1 MSDAAVDTPVSPS
14 SPSPNDP
21 SDPSPRDAAQ
31 SRRRLGS
38 PVGIYLIAAVMAGL
52 IAALIGDAYLG
63 DSLAALGV
71 PDPGKATTWGVP
83 LVRGIGTILACL
95 GIGSFLMSAFGAAPR
110 KDGYL
115 DLDGF
120 RASRTGTWA
129 MLAWAVCA
137 LLLIPLYLSDVSGYP
152 LRDALAP
159 DMWSVA
165 VQQVSVAKAMMWI
178 AIIAGLAGL
187 ASLLTRKWIWQPV
200 FFAIS
205 VASLVPIALEGHSA
219 SGGNHDYGVN
229 SLLWHIILA
238 CLWIGGLMSLV
249 AHAARRGPHLAGITR
264 RYSFL
269 ALCSIIGIAVSGL
282 INAGIRLSFTE
293 WFTTDYGRIIVVKTV
308 LTLIL
313 AWFGFAHRRWTIP
326 KLDAGGQDAWWR
338 RPFIRIALVEVFVM
352 AATVGVALSLTRIP
366 PPVEAVA
373 DISQAEL
380 IMGFD
385 ISEPFSLV
393 AVLTNWRFDL
403 VFGTIALLLQA
414 VYMWAFFSV
423 KRRGVEWKTSR
434 LVWWTVG
441 NLTLIFVTSSG
452 LGMYAMAMFTP
463 HMLQHMALTML
474 IPVFWVLG
482 GPMTLLLRA
491 FKPAGRNGLPGP
503 REWLVVFINNP
514 LSRFLTNPIVAALQF
529 VLGFYAFY
537 LSDLFSDLASN
548 HAGHVFMILHFL
560 ISGYIFYWVV
570 IGVDAAPR
578 QLSPF
583 MKLLMTL
590 AAMAFHAWFGIAM
603 MQMQAPLAE
612 DYYLSLQLPF
622 EVDLMEQ
629 QHTGGAVAWGLSEL
643 PLLLVSTA
651 HAVQWL
657 RQDRKEAARFD
668 RKAERDDDADL
679 ASYNAM
685 LAGLE
690 VGRDDAAE
698 AYYGAEYREGEVQ
711 GYLHSERSKQQAHR
725 SQRQRAKSQG
735 PTDAADGAE
744 GADGADGAEGAETS
758 NPTETTDEES

>member
-1 MSDAAVDTPVSPS
+1 M
-14 SPSPNDP
+14 
-21 SDPSPRDAAQ
+21 
-31 SRRRLGS
+31 
-38 PVGIYLIAAVMAGL
+38 
-52 IAALIGDAYLG
+52 
-63 DSLAALGV
+63 
-71 PDPGKATTWGVP
+71 
-83 LVRGIGTILACL
+83 
-95 GIGSFLMSAFGAAPR
+95 
-110 KDGYL
+110 
-115 DLDGF
+115 
-120 RASRTGTWA
+120 
-129 MLAWAVCA
+129 
-137 LLLIPLYLSDVSGYP
+137 
-152 LRDALAP
+152 
-159 DMWSVA
+159 
-165 VQQVSVAKAMMWI
+165 
-178 AIIAGLAGL
+178 
-187 ASLLTRKWIWQPV
+187 
-200 FFAIS
+200 
-205 VASLVPIALEGHSA
+205 
-219 SGGNHDYGVN
+219 
-229 SLLWHIILA
+229 
-238 CLWIGGLMSLV
+238 
-249 AHAARRGPHLAGITR
+249 
-264 RYSFL
+264 
-269 ALCSIIGIAVSGL
+269 CSIIGIAVSGL

-326 KLDAGGQDAWWR
+326 KLDAGRQDAWWR

-373 DISQAEL
+373 DISRAEL

-537 LSDLFSDLASN
+537 LSDLFSDLAAN

-735 PTDAADGAE
+735 PTDAADSAE
-744 GADGADGAEGAETS
+744 GADGADSAEGAETS
-758 NPTETTDEES
+758 NPTETTDGES